1 MKKERK
7 ARVERN
13 TNETQITL
21 FINLDGRGNSV
32 IKTPINFL
40 SHMLE
45 IFAKNALFDLE
56 IIAEGDIEVDQHHLV
71 EDVGIVLG
79 LALKKALGDKK
90 GINRAGY
97 FVYPMDEALSVLAL
111 DISGRPNLKFKCD
124 FKRRKIGDFDS
135 DLAFD
140 FFKAL
145 TDNAETT
152 LHILNKYGRNDH
164 HKIESIF
171 KAFGKAMKK

>member
-1 MKKERK
+1 MRTAKIERK
-7 ARVERN
+7 
-13 TNETQITL
+13 TKETEISL
-21 FINLDGRGNSV
+21 KMNIDGKGKFT
-32 IKTPINFL
+32 IKTSIGFL
-40 SHMLE
+40 DHMLE

-56 IIAEGDIEVDQHHLV
+56 IKAAGDLEVDQHHLI
-71 EDVGIVLG
+71 EDLGITLG
-79 LALKKALGDKK
+79 QALKQALGDKK

-97 FVYPMDEALSVLAL
+97 FAYPMDEALSVLAL

-152 LHILNKYGRNDH
+152 LHILNQYGRNDH